1 VQNSFFSIAHRYD
14 LINTLFSLG
23 LDALWRRKTAR
34 ALISKNALYCLDFC
48 AGTLT
53 LSKEW
58 LKRHPSSKARLA
70 AVDFCSEMLVYGKNK
85 KCLKKY
91 LNNIDL
97 ICADGERL
105 SCSDDTFDCAMVAF
119 GIRNLANP
127 SKGLEE
133 IYRVLKHDGRI
144 AILEFSRTDIIFF
157 KQLYYIYLHYI
168 MPVAGK
174 ILVRNED
181 AYTYL
186 ADSIETFYTP
196 RELVSIMQDTGF
208 KNINIQPMTFGTVH
222 LYTGQK

>member
-1 VQNSFFSIAHRYD
+1 MQNSFFSIAHRYD
-14 LINTLFSLG
+14 LMNTLFSFG

-34 ALISKNALYCLDFC
+34 ALISEDALYCLDLC

-58 LKRHPSSKARLA
+58 LKRHPSPKAHLTA
-70 AVDFCSEMLVYGKNK
+70 IDFCSEMLVYGRDK
-85 KCLKKY
+85 KDLKKY

-97 ICADGERL
+97 ICADGEWL
-105 SCSDDTFDCAMVAF
+105 SCSDNRFDCAMVAF

-127 SKGLEE
+127 AKGLEE
-133 IYRVLKHDGRI
+133 IYRALKPDGRV
-144 AILEFSRTDIIFF
+144 AILEFSRTDTIFF
-157 KQLYYIYLHYI
+157 KQLYYLYLHYI

-174 ILVRNED
+174 IFVGNQD

-196 RELVSIMQDTGF
+196 RELVSVMEDTGF
-208 KNINIQPMTFGTVH
+208 KEINVEPMTFGAVH